1 MPGSRPSPGR
11 LTPKLI
17 CTRAHPHLDALNS
30 PVDPLPGSL
39 ATEGFSISRNLTCA
53 LLLALPLPPR
63 NLSPAAHL
71 EPSVLVYPERENRL
85 GGWKDS
91 SAGNVRTGKRQGS
104 VPARNKLQ
112 VKPAPSSEYIKVRLF
127 SLALGFHRTDR
138 RSGRGAII
146 PLELLR
152 VFFTRLGARLRVLAQ
167 SAKSRTP
174 GDSWLA
180 HFSFSS
186 LGTAPIPLS

>member
-85 GGWKDS
+85 GGWKGFIS
-91 SAGNVRTGKRQGS
+91 GQCANREAPRNSNRPKRPAARAGAHFGVYQ
-104 VPARNKLQ
+104 
-112 VKPAPSSEYIKVRLF
+112 SETF
-127 SLALGFHRTDR
+127 SLALGSQLRELIDGRDGEHSF
-138 RSGRGAII
+138 RSSSTGVLYKVGCAS
-146 PLELLR
+146 
-152 VFFTRLGARLRVLAQ
+152 ARLWP
-167 SAKSRTP
+167 SRRNH
-174 GDSWLA
+174 A
-180 HFSFSS
+180 HREVH
-186 LGTAPIPLS
+186 G

>member
-1 MPGSRPSPGR
+1 MHR
-11 LTPKLI
+11 
-17 CTRAHPHLDALNS
+17 HLDALNS

-138 RSGRGAII
+138 RSGRGAFI
-146 PLELLR
+146 PLELYGCSLQGWVR
-152 VFFTRLGARLRVLAQ
+152 VCAALAQ
-167 SAKSRTP
+167 SAQSRTP

-180 HFSFSS
+180 HFSVRS